1 MRRKNLRQVDHTM
14 RALLCSLVVGLVAS
28 GHVRAE
34 QDDAEFDV
42 LDVMHDELSRSFD
55 ILQDEE
61 VPPYFLSYEV
71 TQDETL
77 SVSGSYGEIGGIVDR
92 SFRELDIDLRVG
104 SFELDNT
111 HFGGRGSATSISI
124 ESPEAIRNTLW
135 YATNRE
141 YRIAVAQLSDVRSAM
156 QSRVEEVDQSG
167 DFSPAPREEHR
178 SDVIELDANLSVLA
192 DKVRLYGAP
201 FKRTEHIIFNRVT
214 VSGDVETRWFVNSEG
229 TKVRVSQPFYR
240 IIIEASAKADD
251 GMVLSRQLSHIS
263 TTMQGL
269 PSDETVVKEAQALIE
284 ELAEM
289 RVAPIVEPYAGPA
302 ILSGRATG
310 VFFHE
315 ILGHRLEGHRQKAE
329 HEGQTFKSKLGEY
342 VLPEN
347 FTVVFDP
354 NISRFGPIELAGTYD
369 YDNQG
374 VRAQR
379 VTVVKNGILTG
390 FLTSRLPMEGFLV
403 SNGHGRK
410 NYGRPV
416 VARQSNMFVEIE
428 DPYTPEQLK
437 AMLIERVVEQGKEFG
452 LYFEDIRGGF
462 TLTNR
467 SMPNA
472 FNVTPVVVYRVYPDG
487 HLEMVR
493 GVDLI
498 GTPLTTFSRVEA
510 GAQDFEVFN
519 GICGAESGLI
529 PVAAVAPS
537 ILVSQ
542 IEVQKKASS
551 RSIPP
556 ILPNPVDAQDE
567 LSFNTSAMQQ

>member
-1 MRRKNLRQVDHTM
+1 MKMLPF
-14 RALLCSLVVGLVAS
+14 SLYLVIVTSSFLVSAS
-28 GHVRAE
+28 E
-34 QDDAEFDV
+34 ETEFDV
-42 LDVMHDELSRSFD
+42 LDVMLEELSRSFD
-55 ILQDEE
+55 VLQHEDE
-61 VPPYFLSYEV
+61 PPYFLSYEV
-71 TQDETL
+71 TQDIVR

-104 SFELDNT
+104 SPELDNT
-111 HFGGRGSATSISI
+111 HFGGRGGSTSISI

-167 DFSPAPREEHR
+167 DFSPAPRAEHR
-178 SDVIELDANLSVLA
+178 GRVFKLDADLSLLES
-192 DKVRLYGAP
+192 KVRLYGAP
-201 FKRTEHIIFNRVT
+201 FKRAEHIVFNRVT
-214 VSGDVETRWFVNSEG
+214 VSGDVETRWLVNSEG
-229 TKVRVSQPFYR
+229 TKVRVSHPFYR
-240 IIIEASAKADD
+240 VIIEASTKADD
-251 GMVLSRQLSHIS
+251 GMVLSRQLSHVS
-263 TTMQGL
+263 TSLQGL
-269 PSDETVVKEAQALIE
+269 PDDEAILKETASLIE
-284 ELAEM
+284 ELEEM
-289 RVAPIVEPYAGPA
+289 RDAPIVEPYTGPA
-302 ILSGRATG
+302 ILSGRAAG

-347 FTVVFDP
+347 FSVVFDP
-354 NISRFGPIELAGTYD
+354 EVRKFGTIELAGTYD
-369 YDNQG
+369 FDNEG

-379 VTVVKNGILTG
+379 VTVVKDGILTG
-390 FLTSRLPMEGFLV
+390 FLTSRLPMEGFPA

-410 NYGRPV
+410 SQGRPV
-416 VARQSNMFVEIE
+416 VARQSNMFVEVE
-428 DPYTPEQLK
+428 NPHSPEQLK
-437 AMLIERVVEQGKEFG
+437 ALLIERVREQGKAFG

-462 TLTNR
+462 TLTQR

-472 FNVTPVVVYRVYPDG
+472 FNVTPVVVYRVFTDG
-487 HLEMVR
+487 HQEMVR

-510 GAQDFEVFN
+510 GASDFEVFN
-519 GICGAESGLI
+519 GVCGAESGLI
-529 PVAAVAPS
+529 PVAAIAPS

-556 ILPNPVDAQDE
+556 ILPNPVDAKGE
-567 LSFNTSAMQQ
+567 LSLNASTTVQ

>member
-1 MRRKNLRQVDHTM
+1 MKILPL
-14 RALLCSLVVGLVAS
+14 ALFLCVAAHNCLGAAS
-28 GHVRAE
+28 SE
-34 QDDAEFDV
+34 TEFDV
-42 LDVMHDELSRSFD
+42 LDVMLDELSRSFD
-55 ILQDEE
+55 VLQDEDE
-61 VPPYFLSYEV
+61 PPYFLSYEI
-71 TQDETL
+71 TQDKIR

-104 SFELDNT
+104 SSELDNT
-111 HFGGRGSATSISI
+111 HFGGRGGATSISI

-141 YRIAVAQLSDVRSAM
+141 YRIAIAQLSDVRSAM
-156 QSRVEEVDQSG
+156 QSRVEEIDQSG
-167 DFSPAPREEHR
+167 DFSPAPREEYR
-178 SDVIELDANLSVLA
+178 TDVIELEAALSVLQE
-192 DKVRLYGAP
+192 KVRLYGAP
-201 FKRTEHIIFNRVT
+201 FKRAEHIIFNRVT

-229 TKVRVSQPFYR
+229 TKIRVSQPFYR
-240 IIIEASAKADD
+240 VTIEASSKADD

-263 TTMQGL
+263 TSLDGL
-269 PSDETVVKEAQALIE
+269 PDDESILNEAETLIE

-289 RVAPIVEPYAGPA
+289 RDAPIVEPYAGPA

-347 FTVVFDP
+347 FSVVFDP
-354 NISRFGPIELAGTYD
+354 NVRKFGTIDLAGSYD
-369 YDNQG
+369 FDNQG

-379 VTVVKNGILTG
+379 VTVVRDGILEG
-390 FLTSRLPMEGFLV
+390 FLTSRLPMEGFPI

-410 NYGRPV
+410 NQGRPV
-416 VARQSNMFVEIE
+416 VARQSNMFVEVE
-428 DPYTPEQLK
+428 NPYSPEQLK
-437 AMLIERVVEQGKEFG
+437 AMLIERVLEQGKEFG

-462 TLTNR
+462 TVTQR
-467 SMPNA
+467 TMPNA
-472 FNVTPVVVYRVYPDG
+472 FNVTPVVVYRIFTDG
-487 HLEMVR
+487 HQEMVR

-510 GAQDFEVFN
+510 GASDFEVFN
-519 GICGAESGLI
+519 GVCGAESGLV

-556 ILPNPVDAQDE
+556 ILPNPVDAQE
-567 LSFNTSAMQQ
+567 GLSSNTPTLLRR

>member
-1 MRRKNLRQVDHTM
+1 MKILPL
-14 RALLCSLVVGLVAS
+14 ALFLCVAAHS
-28 GHVRAE
+28 CLGAASSE
-34 QDDAEFDV
+34 TEFDV
-42 LDVMHDELSRSFD
+42 LDVMLDELSRSFD
-55 ILQDEE
+55 VLQDEDE
-61 VPPYFLSYEV
+61 PPYFLSYEI
-71 TQDETL
+71 TQDKIR

-104 SFELDNT
+104 SSELDNT
-111 HFGGRGSATSISI
+111 HFGGRGGATSISI

-156 QSRVEEVDQSG
+156 QSRVEEIDQSG
-167 DFSPAPREEHR
+167 DFSPAPREEYR
-178 SDVIELDANLSVLA
+178 TDVIELEAALSVLEE
-192 DKVRLYGAP
+192 KVRLYGAP
-201 FKRTEHIIFNRVT
+201 FKRAEHIIFNRVT

-229 TKVRVSQPFYR
+229 TKIRVSQPFYR
-240 IIIEASAKADD
+240 VTIEASSKADD

-263 TTMQGL
+263 TSLDGL
-269 PSDETVVKEAQALIE
+269 PDDEAILNEAETLIE

-289 RVAPIVEPYAGPA
+289 RDAPIVEPYAGPA

-347 FTVVFDP
+347 FSVVFDP
-354 NISRFGPIELAGTYD
+354 NVRKFGTIDLAGSYD
-369 YDNQG
+369 FDNQG

-379 VTVVKNGILTG
+379 VTVVRDGILEG
-390 FLTSRLPMEGFLV
+390 FLTSRLPMEGFPI

-410 NYGRPV
+410 NQGRPV
-416 VARQSNMFVEIE
+416 VARQSNMFVEVE
-428 DPYTPEQLK
+428 NPYSPEQLK
-437 AMLIERVVEQGKEFG
+437 AMLIERVLEQGKEFG

-462 TLTNR
+462 TLTQR
-467 SMPNA
+467 TMPNA
-472 FNVTPVVVYRVYPDG
+472 FNVTPVVVYRIFTDG
-487 HLEMVR
+487 HQEMVR

-510 GAQDFEVFN
+510 GASDFEVFN
-519 GICGAESGLI
+519 GVCGAESGLV

-556 ILPNPVDAQDE
+556 ILPNPVDAQE
-567 LSFNTSAMQQ
+567 GLSSNTPTMLRR

>member
-1 MRRKNLRQVDHTM
+1 MKILPL
-14 RALLCSLVVGLVAS
+14 ALFLCVAAHS
-28 GHVRAE
+28 CLGAASSE
-34 QDDAEFDV
+34 TEFDV
-42 LDVMHDELSRSFD
+42 LDVMLDELSRSFD
-55 ILQDEE
+55 VLQDEDE
-61 VPPYFLSYEV
+61 PPYFLSYEI
-71 TQDETL
+71 TQDKIR

-92 SFRELDIDLRVG
+92 SLRELDIDLRVG
-104 SFELDNT
+104 SSELDNT
-111 HFGGRGSATSISI
+111 HFGGRGGATSISI

-156 QSRVEEVDQSG
+156 QSRVEEIDQSG
-167 DFSPAPREEHR
+167 DFSPAPREEYR
-178 SDVIELDANLSVLA
+178 TDVIELEADLSVLEE
-192 DKVRLYGAP
+192 KVRLYGAP
-201 FKRTEHIIFNRVT
+201 FKRAEHIIFNRVT

-229 TKVRVSQPFYR
+229 TKIRVSQPFYR
-240 IIIEASAKADD
+240 VTIEASSKADD

-263 TTMQGL
+263 TSLDGL
-269 PSDETVVKEAQALIE
+269 PDDEAILKEAEMLIE

-289 RVAPIVEPYAGPA
+289 RDAPIVEPYAGPA

-347 FTVVFDP
+347 FSVVFDP
-354 NISRFGPIELAGTYD
+354 NVRKFGTIDLAGSYD
-369 YDNQG
+369 FDNQG

-379 VTVVKNGILTG
+379 VTVVRNGILEG
-390 FLTSRLPMEGFLV
+390 FLTSRLPMEGFPI

-410 NYGRPV
+410 NQGRPV
-416 VARQSNMFVEIE
+416 VARQSNMFVEVE
-428 DPYTPEQLK
+428 NPYSPEQLK
-437 AMLIERVVEQGKEFG
+437 AMLIERVLEQGKEFG

-462 TLTNR
+462 TVTQR
-467 SMPNA
+467 TMPNA
-472 FNVTPVVVYRVYPDG
+472 FNVTPVVVYRIFTDG
-487 HLEMVR
+487 HQEMVR

-510 GAQDFEVFN
+510 GASDFEVFN
-519 GICGAESGLI
+519 GVCGAESGLV

-556 ILPNPVDAQDE
+556 ILPNPVDAQE
-567 LSFNTSAMQQ
+567 GLSSNIPTMLRR